1 MHGSPPMFWAG
12 EVQTLPSPGI
22 ALLHPSGASVS
33 TQIMSYGQH
42 LNLASHVIGDSAEIL
57 DDE

>member
-1 MHGSPPMFWAG
+1 MFWAG
-12 EVQTLPSPGI
+12 VVLTLPSPAI
-22 ALLHPSGASVS
+22 TLLHPSGASVS
-33 TQIMSYGQH
+33 MQIMGYGQH

>member
-1 MHGSPPMFWAG
+1 VFWAG
-12 EVQTLPSPGI
+12 VVQTLTSPAI
-22 ALLHPSGASVS
+22 TLLHPSGASVS
-33 TQIMSYGQH
+33 MQIMAYGHH